1 MQWAADAIYT
11 IPDTQYH
18 KLITYSEQ
26 NNAKCV
32 IATLF
37 GKNMHAQEGTNYT
50 KPRGNTNP
58 TEVKYFGL
66 LN

>member
-1 MQWAADAIYT
+1 MQ
-11 IPDTQYH
+11 
-18 KLITYSEQ
+18 
-26 NNAKCV
+26 KCV

-50 KPRGNTNP
+50 KPRRNTNP